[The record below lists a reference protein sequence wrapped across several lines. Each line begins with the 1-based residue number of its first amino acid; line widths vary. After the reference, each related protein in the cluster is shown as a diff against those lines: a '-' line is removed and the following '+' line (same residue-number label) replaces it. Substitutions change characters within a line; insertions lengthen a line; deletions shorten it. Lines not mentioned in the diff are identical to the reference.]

1 MAKEVKHK
9 RNINTEYPKGVGD
22 WAIFHFFQ
30 RRKINEKLIGTEN
43 IQYNDLGYSYSANYF
58 GGDVKRYW
66 EDLFKKLKP
75 YGVNTMVEIKN
86 IIYPNT
92 ELLNI
97 DVDDFF
103 DGHKQMNVHQ
113 HLNLVRAL
121 GFDLQGRMRR
131 MPFHSEVI
139 KDRLILERRISP
151 KFSLNIKIDDWWDMD
166 INIQDDM
173 RKVSLHRFTEMAYML
188 TGWYFNGETYRNL
201 EENKQAILNEI
212 SEYVQESSDFESEEF
227 IAKVDELR
235 RHNKLSLNR
244 RVSKNNPYSQTKLRN
259 YIRAR
264 YWNGELPISGHY
276 RELLKLKPKS
286 N

>member
-1 MAKEVKHK
+1 MDKPKH
-9 RNINTEYPKGVGD
+9 RHNINTDVPKYLGEWGMYK
-22 WAIFHFFQ
+22 FFQ
-30 RRKINEKLIGTEN
+30 RRRINEEIIGKEN
-43 IQYNDLGYSYSANYF
+43 IQYNELGYSYSANYF
-58 GGDVKRYW
+58 AGDVKSYW

-75 YGVNTMVEIKN
+75 YGVTTMDEIKN

-92 ELLNI
+92 NLFNI

-103 DGHKQMNVHQ
+103 DGHKQMTVHQ

-131 MPFHSEVI
+131 MPFNSEVI

-173 RKVSLHRFTEMAYML
+173 RNISLQRFVEMAYTL
-188 TGWYFNGETYRNL
+188 TGWYFNGETYRNV

-212 SEYVQESSDFESEEF
+212 AEYVQESSDFESEEF
-227 IAKVDELR
+227 TSKIEELR

-244 RVSKNNPYSQTKLRN
+244 RVSKNNPYTQTKLRN
-259 YIRAR
+259 FIRAR
-264 YWNGELPISGHY
+264 YWNGELPISAHY

-286 N
+286 D